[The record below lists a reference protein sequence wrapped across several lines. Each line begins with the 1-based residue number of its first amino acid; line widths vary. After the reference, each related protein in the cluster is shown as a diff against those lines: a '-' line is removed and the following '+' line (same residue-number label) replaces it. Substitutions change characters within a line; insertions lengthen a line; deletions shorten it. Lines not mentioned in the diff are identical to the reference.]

1 MSNGTIQDSLFD
13 CADDGDILDERRLC
27 AQPQGKRYL
36 VKMSL
41 SLNENETR
49 KHTLVSALS
58 LDPEGMLI
66 ESQQTLTIGKD
77 AYWSFMGISELRGI
91 AIPGTVLQEEPRPEW
106 AARNRYYHVRFDKDA
121 SHVLQRL
128 ENLSGKASPRDSI

>member
-1 MSNGTIQDSLFD
+1 MSDCTPQDRLLD
-13 CADDGDILDERRLC
+13 CADDGDVIGEGCLRAR
-27 AQPQGKRYL
+27 PGGKRYL

-58 LDPEGMLI
+58 LDPKGMLI

-91 AIPGTVLQEEPRPEW
+91 TIPGTVLQEEPRPEW
-106 AARNRYYHVRFDKDA
+106 AARNRYYHVRFDEGA
-121 SHVLQRL
+121 YPELQCL
-128 ENLSGKASPRDSI
+128 EAFIGEAPPKEQ